1 MQRRLAAV
9 ARTSRGGGPSPLLI
23 GPPPGTSPS
32 LGITPPSTPR
42 GSARGSRPSG
52 SAGVGGSASAGSAVT
67 EDGESPGGGMAG
79 PKGNSKCPPL
89 GAGITDV
96 TSPLSAR
103 ALSSRSR
110 LVKGKTVL
118 HRMGTRILPTPPVDG
133 GSGRRGRMSIGTLSV
148 DSNDE
153 TPSHKGPFRLADLGR
168 RVASAAGRRRSGTG
182 LGGSPGRLSSSGNGS
197 RNSGVGAGTPAG
209 AVGRGS
215 LGGGESGDGSMPQR
229 WASTAADMDIF
240 GAERRDLASGTDGS
254 GGAIDLDVAR
264 EGNGINDLDGT
275 DNAALVTGKSAP
287 EGIDGDGGAEGGD
300 GADGDAPPRRV
311 TDLAAEFDRREH
323 TQRLEEDAAVD
334 AAAAVGGMVSR
345 KRLPGAPG
353 AARVAPTVPFSSSV
367 SSGGQPGGEDAVGG
381 STSTVSGPPIREEL
395 TRLPVGGVHPEDAD
409 ESGEKAAAAAA
420 AIRELIDRFES
431 VELATTRAK
440 EIEMQAAANLAAATA
455 AVRGGGEADDADAL
469 AAGLADA
476 QAAAEAASAT
486 AAAVEA
492 VAAGTPVDAAAE
504 SLDVASLMAAGRGPS
519 LEEQPPA
526 PPPPLLP
533 TATS

>member
-1 MQRRLAAV
+1 
-9 ARTSRGGGPSPLLI
+9 
-23 GPPPGTSPS
+23 
-32 LGITPPSTPR
+32 
-42 GSARGSRPSG
+42 
-52 SAGVGGSASAGSAVT
+52 
-67 EDGESPGGGMAG
+67 MAG
-79 PKGNSKCPPL
+79 PKGDPKCPPL
-89 GAGITDV
+89 GTGITDV
-96 TSPLSAR
+96 MSPLNAQS
-103 ALSSRSR
+103 LSSRSR

-118 HRMGTRILPTPPVDG
+118 QRMSTLILPSPTLDG
-133 GSGRRGRMSIGTLSV
+133 GSGRRGRLSIGPPRV
-148 DSNDE
+148 DSYDQ
-153 TPSHKGPFRLADLGR
+153 TPSHKGTFRPNSLAGLGR

-197 RNSGVGAGTPAG
+197 RNGGVGAGIPAG

-229 WASTAADMDIF
+229 WAATAADMDTF
-240 GAERRDLASGTDGS
+240 GGERRDLASGTAGS

-264 EGNGINDLDGT
+264 EGNGLDNLDGA
-275 DNAALVTGKSAP
+275 DGAALVAGNSAP
-287 EGIDGDGGAEGGD
+287 EGTGGDGGAGGGD
-300 GADGDAPPRRV
+300 GGDGDAPPRRV

-334 AAAAVGGMVSR
+334 AAAAGGGMVPR

-353 AARVAPTVPFSSSV
+353 AARMARTVPSSSSV
-367 SSGGQPGGEDAVGG
+367 SSGGQPGGEDGVGG
-381 STSTVSGPPIREEL
+381 ATSTVSGPPIREEL
-395 TRLPVGGVHPEDAD
+395 PRLPAGGVDPEDAV

-455 AVRGGGEADDADAL
+455 AARGGGEADDADAL
-469 AAGLADA
+469 AADLADA

-492 VAAGTPVDAAAE
+492 VAAGTPVGGAAA
-504 SLDVASLMAAGRGPS
+504 SMDVASLVATGRGPI

-526 PPPPLLP
+526 PPPPPLP